1 MYAKW
6 QNLILRKCIKI
17 CQRHFSSLAKAEH
30 PQIAAV
36 AAVVQNSSVE
46 TENAVKGQGD
56 RQVFLTGWGCHT
68 DISRLAFKETLNI
81 KSGISSKPKE
91 TCPNILPTLCVCVY
105 FSKYW
110 QQLLFLHS
118 DAFIYFF
125 AFLRSR
131 RGILFLLGWTTLIK
145 SGARTVWSE
154 PQQPLLFSSLNDPE
168 GQERS

>member
-1 MYAKW
+1 M
-6 QNLILRKCIKI
+6 
-17 CQRHFSSLAKAEH
+17 
-30 PQIAAV
+30 

-105 FSKYW
+105 FSILVVCILDSNCCSYI
-110 QQLLFLHS
+110 QMLLSTFL
-118 DAFIYFF
+118 
-125 AFLRSR
+125 
-131 RGILFLLGWTTLIK
+131 
-145 SGARTVWSE
+145 
-154 PQQPLLFSSLNDPE
+154 PSLN
-168 GQERS
+168 QEEEFCFSLAEPL